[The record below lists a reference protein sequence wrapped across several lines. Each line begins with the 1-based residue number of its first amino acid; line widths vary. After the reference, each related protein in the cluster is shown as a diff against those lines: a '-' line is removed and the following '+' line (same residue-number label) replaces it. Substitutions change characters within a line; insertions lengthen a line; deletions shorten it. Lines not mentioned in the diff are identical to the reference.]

1 MALCAPSGACQKR
14 RRTPHL
20 IILRRCCQAV
30 CRTSCTACC
39 SFKHTITRI
48 PYVSQGSCVTQC
60 FLWKNYFRFLL
71 MPPACIV
78 VIAIYL
84 WQATEHDRVMK
95 RKARFGTLTAS
106 PDSVS
111 VAVCTA
117 AFISCLLL
125 NCAVGI
131 SRVCIVIVVRIPLV
145 CCEFRSNNWASESK
159 R

>member
-1 MALCAPSGACQKR
+1 
-14 RRTPHL
+14 
-20 IILRRCCQAV
+20 
-30 CRTSCTACC
+30 
-39 SFKHTITRI
+39 
-48 PYVSQGSCVTQC
+48 VTQC

-78 VIAIYL
+78 VIATIYL

-125 NCAVGI
+125 NCAVSI